1 MAFFGT
7 ALYSSKRSQ
16 LVRRPPAV
24 SEQGSTASLHS
35 AVAALPARRDLVGAT
50 GRRRSSRATDPSKN
64 LDAVAA
70 LEDAARPPPPMT
82 SWWCASE
89 PYTACGLFEGNV
101 EDNAP
106 ESPSKTTHVELE
118 FVELPRRD
126 GDVETVAW
134 MQPPSQLPYAT
145 ATDGVGGRL
154 KAKPEHFR
162 VTELLRNAPD
172 GKRDRGDAC
181 HYVLRIRRQNR
192 TTEWVRRRLQEAF
205 GLQSY
210 RDVGVCGQKDKRAVT
225 VQHFSVPSFSPKF
238 ERNVPLGECKMLAPC
253 RGDLEVLEVMVSST
267 KLRRGSHRSNAFQIV
282 LTGVDRDALEACEL
296 TLKRLQ
302 FTGVPNYFGPQ
313 RFVSMRRPS
322 FDVVR
327 SRRCHTA
334 ATPSTRCRAAATAST
349 RYRVASTLSTR
360 PHESLS
366 ALPRCR
372 DAVDAA
378 TQESPHRARAAR
390 QLYEAT
396 RT

>member
-1 MAFFGT
+1 
-7 ALYSSKRSQ
+7 
-16 LVRRPPAV
+16 
-24 SEQGSTASLHS
+24 
-35 AVAALPARRDLVGAT
+35 
-50 GRRRSSRATDPSKN
+50 
-64 LDAVAA
+64 
-70 LEDAARPPPPMT
+70 MT
-82 SWWCASE
+82 SSWWCTGGE

-101 EDNAP
+101 DENAP

-126 GDVETVAW
+126 GEVEMKELDTVSW
-134 MQPPSQLPYAT
+134 MQPPSHLPYAT

-205 GLQSY
+205 GLSSY

-313 RFVSMRRPS
+313 RFVSMRRPFFQPS
-322 FDVVR
+322 
-327 SRRCHTA
+327 TA
-334 ATPSTRCRAAATAST
+334 AMAS
-349 RYRVASTLSTR
+349 S
-360 PHESLS
+360 
-366 ALPRCR
+366 
-372 DAVDAA
+372 
-378 TQESPHRARAAR
+378 
-390 QLYEAT
+390 
-396 RT
+396 